1 MNINYL
7 ILAYDNSSQLK
18 RIIQALSTEA
28 TWFYIHID
36 KKSKR
41 EIFINELHEFN
52 NITFIDAEDSENVI
66 WADFSTVSA
75 TLKCLKLVKQLNE
88 KGYCV
93 LISEHDY
100 PVKSNQE
107 ILKYFNLNYGKL
119 FIAANLLNSQEQNSL
134 EIYNQR
140 INSYKINLSSKKND
154 FVLLPSIWNKLF
166 YKRKTFLKIY
176 KLICKKKLVYLLNLL
191 KNRKPPI
198 EIDHFWGSQWW
209 AVPNEKISEIL
220 EFIDNNPN
228 VLKYYKNTLAVDELF
243 FQTILKHIDKNK
255 IEKSIFDLRPTFMKW
270 NNNES
275 SPKIL
280 TSFDFNELT
289 TLPDRF
295 LFARKFNQNIDSNVL
310 DMLDIHLKN
319 NLIFYLY

>member
-7 ILAYDNSSQLK
+7 LLAYDNPKQLK
-18 RIIQALSTEA
+18 RIIIALNTIN

-41 EIFINELHEFN
+41 ENFINELQEFN
-52 NITFIDAEDSENVI
+52 NISFVEASVSEDVI

-107 ILKYFNLNYGKL
+107 ILNYFNLNYGNL

-140 INSYKINLSSKKND
+140 IISYKINFSSKKND
-154 FVLLPSIWNKLF
+154 FVLLSSIWNKLF

-209 AVPNEKISEIL
+209 AVPNENISEIL

-243 FQTILKHIDKNK
+243 FQTILKHIDKYK
-255 IEKSIFDLRPTFMKW
+255 FDKFIFNLRPTFMKW

-280 TSFDFNELT
+280 TSFDFNELI

-310 DMLDIHLKN
+310 DMLDIHLKK
-319 NLIFYLY
+319 I